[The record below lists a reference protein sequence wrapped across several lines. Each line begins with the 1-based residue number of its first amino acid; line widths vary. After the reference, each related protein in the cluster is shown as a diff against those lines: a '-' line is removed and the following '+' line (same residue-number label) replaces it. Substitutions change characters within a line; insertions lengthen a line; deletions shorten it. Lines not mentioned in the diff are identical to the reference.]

1 MYYIEKIK
9 SNIGPQIKKARIKAK
24 MSQSELALKCNLSK
38 NSRFTV
44 INWESGKTTPNFEQL
59 CDLCKV
65 FDCEMTF
72 FFGDECTTRDI
83 QFIHDVTGFSE
94 SAIRMLSFY
103 KHTPSMDHIVYLL
116 DDLILDRGTD
126 GINTL
131 SQIASIAYAIMAT
144 RADIPASELQANMN
158 YAGLNW
164 NCQQMF
170 MQFIDRYT
178 KI

>member
-1 MYYIEKIK
+1 
-9 SNIGPQIKKARIKAK
+9 
-24 MSQSELALKCNLSK
+24 
-38 NSRFTV
+38 
-44 INWESGKTTPNFEQL
+44 
-59 CDLCKV
+59 
-65 FDCEMTF
+65 
-72 FFGDECTTRDI
+72 
-83 QFIHDVTGFSE
+83 
-94 SAIRMLSFY
+94 MLSFY
-103 KHTPSMDHIVYLL
+103 KHTPSMEHIVDLL
-116 DDLILDRGTD
+116 DDLILDRGAD

-170 MQFIDRYT
+170 MHFIDRYT